1 MDPKNKVA
9 LVTGGGSGL
18 GLALARA
25 LGLRGATVVLADRDL
40 SAAQNA
46 ARALQELGIA
56 ADHLSCDVA
65 SAQQVNEVVGEVMT
79 RHGDI
84 DILINNAGVALG
96 GTSGEINL
104 EDWRWIVDINL
115 MGVVHGVEAVVPF
128 MRKTGGYI
136 LNVASL
142 AGMHANPDMGPYNA
156 TKFAVVGY
164 SEGLQQELAG
174 ANIGVSVL
182 CPAWIKTDI
191 HRSALQKPSGNTE
204 LDQHRVEAME
214 DVISN
219 GIDASDVAEWAIDCL
234 QAERFYILTHPEF
247 LPMLEKRHQRVLADY
262 AAASSYFSTTD
273 RA

>member
-65 SAQQVNEVVGEVMT
+65 SAQQVSEVVGEVIT

-96 GTSGEINL
+96 GISGEINL

-136 LNVASL
+136 FNVASL

>member
-9 LVTGGGSGL
+9 LVTGGASGL

-25 LGLRGATVVLADRDL
+25 LGVRGATAVLADRDL
-40 SAAQNA
+40 SAAQDA
-46 ARALQELGIA
+46 AQALQEQGIA
-56 ADHLSCDVA
+56 ADYMSCDVA
-65 SAQQVNEVVGEVMT
+65 SAQQFGEIVAEVMT
-79 RHGDI
+79 RHGAI

-96 GTSGEINL
+96 GTAGEISL

-115 MGVVHGVEAVVPF
+115 MGVVHGVEAVVPI

-136 LNVASL
+136 INVASL
-142 AGMHANPDMGPYNA
+142 AGLHANPDMGPYNA

-191 HRSALQKPSGNTE
+191 HRSALQKPSGITAI
-204 LDQHRVEAME
+204 DQHRVEAME

-219 GIDASDVAEWAIDCL
+219 GIDASEVAEWAIDCL

-247 LPMLEKRHQRVLADY
+247 LPMLEKRHERLLGDY
-262 AAASSYFSTTD
+262 AAASSHFSTAD
-273 RA
+273 QA

>member
-40 SAAQNA
+40 SAAQTA
-46 ARALQELGIA
+46 ARALQELGIS

-65 SAQQVNEVVGEVMT
+65 SAQQVSEVVGEVMT

-204 LDQHRVEAME
+204 
-214 DVISN
+214 
-219 GIDASDVAEWAIDCL
+219 
-234 QAERFYILTHPEF
+234 
-247 LPMLEKRHQRVLADY
+247 
-262 AAASSYFSTTD
+262 
-273 RA
+273 

>member
-65 SAQQVNEVVGEVMT
+65 SAQQVSEVVGEVIT

>member
-65 SAQQVNEVVGEVMT
+65 SAQQVSEVVGEVIT

-156 TKFAVVGY
+156 TKFAV
-164 SEGLQQELAG
+164 
-174 ANIGVSVL
+174 VSVL

>member
-65 SAQQVNEVVGEVMT
+65 SAQQVSEVVGEVIT

-96 GTSGEINL
+96 GISGEINL